1 MSDILSIGKS
11 GLFAS
16 KQSLETTGHN
26 IANANTEG
34 YSRQRVIQTT
44 NVPVVSYGNTEGTG
58 VRTLGNTRIHDEF
71 VEKRL
76 NSHISQHEFAKE
88 RTNRL
93 EQIENIFNETDNEG
107 LNNVMNRFYNSF
119 RDLANQ
125 PENEAVR
132 SVVRDTAT
140 LIIKDVHRI
149 RETLDGISSTIDR
162 NLQKNVTDINSSIN
176 RVCQLNKE
184 IAKLEN
190 IGGQSGDLRD
200 QRDAAIRTLSEF
212 FDISS
217 YQDNNG
223 AYVVAAKNV
232 GTLVAGGAAQ
242 ELSIGPVEAEKAG
255 NNMPGSVEIYFK
267 DRTGEPI
274 SKSFKGG
281 TLSSIIQVRNDDIKK
296 LRDNIDSLTFEFAN
310 SVNALHRRGF
320 VNRQIEVSPNGDPV
334 KFDTKGATT
343 NIDFFKIGAS
353 STNSAQTFDLS
364 DEVKSD
370 LNNIATALLP
380 NASGDN
386 RVALAISKL
395 QHEKILG
402 DGTRTLEEQYLQT
415 IGSIGLETGKARL
428 DAQQSE
434 GILAQTK
441 QMKERISG
449 VSIDEEAA
457 NLMKYQHAYD
467 ASAKVLKASDEM
479 FKTVLAIKN

>member
-1 MSDILSIGKS
+1 MSDLLSIGKS

-34 YSRQRVIQTT
+34 YSRQRVVQTT
-44 NVPVVSYGNTEGTG
+44 NVPVARFGNVEGTG
-58 VRTLGNTRIHDEF
+58 VRTMGNQRMHDEF

-76 NSHISQHEFAKE
+76 NTHISQHEFSKE
-88 RTNRL
+88 RASRL
-93 EQIENIFNETDNEG
+93 EQIENIFNEVDNEG
-107 LNNVMNRFYNSF
+107 LNNVMNRFYNAF

-140 LIIKDVHRI
+140 LIVKDVHRI
-149 RETLDGISSTIDR
+149 RETLDGLSATIDR
-162 NLQKNVTDINSSIN
+162 NLQKNVIDINSNID
-176 RVCQLNKE
+176 RIGKLNKE
-184 IAKLEN
+184 IAKIEN
-190 IGGQSGDLRD
+190 IGGESGDLRD
-200 QRDAAIRTLSEF
+200 QRDGAIRTLSEF
-212 FDISS
+212 FEIST

-223 AYVVAAKNV
+223 NYVVSAKNV
-232 GTLVAGGAAQ
+232 GTLVAGGSSQ
-242 ELSIGPVEAEKAG
+242 ELAIGPVEADKSG
-255 NNMPGSVEIYFK
+255 NNMPGAVEIYFK
-267 DRTGEPI
+267 DRTSEPL
-274 SKSFKGG
+274 SKAFKGG
-281 TLSSIIQVRNDDIKK
+281 TVSSILQVRNEDIKK
-296 LRDNIDSLTFEFAN
+296 LRDNVDSLTFEFAN
-310 SVNALHRRGF
+310 SVNAIHRRGF
-320 VNRQIEVSPNGDPV
+320 VNRQIETSADGSVAQFDP
-334 KFDTKGATT
+334 KGPTT
-343 NIDFFKIGAS
+343 NIDFFKINATS
-353 STNSAQTFDLS
+353 LNSAQTLDLS

-370 LNNIATALLP
+370 LNNIATALMP
-380 NASGDN
+380 NSPGDN

-402 DGTRTLEEQYLQT
+402 DGTRTIEEQYLQT
-415 IGSIGLETGKARL
+415 IGNIGLETGKARL
-428 DAQQSE
+428 DTEQTE

-479 FKTVLAIKN
+479 FKTILSIKN